1 MELSFTVTPNELKE
15 RLKKLVQLEE
25 PPAVFLWGQP
35 GIGKT
40 QVVYQVGEELGL
52 ETKVMVLSLMD
63 PTELKGF
70 FFPNRETGSVEIF
83 PLSFP
88 REKFVLFFDEFN
100 TAPVA
105 VQNAALRIVLEKKIG
120 DYALPRGTLIIC
132 SGNRAKDKVN
142 VSKLSSAMVNRAVHY
157 LVMPDF
163 NDFKEYWFA
172 RKLPMEVVA
181 YLEMYQ
187 SDLCHEPSIDM
198 PFPTPRTWEMV
209 GRIGDWKDLP
219 TLCGLLG
226 NEVGLKFSKFVE
238 NAFGIDELLN
248 MVLQGKRVY
257 PKKDEVE
264 KSYMLVLAL
273 TEKADRSN
281 LKVMLEYILNAPD
294 DFAPFAICLLWN
306 LRLKGIPAKEFMN
319 RENKPLTMALSKK
332 HPFVFEHI

>member
-1 MELSFTVTPNELKE
+1 MSFEVTPSELKE
-15 RLKKLVQLEE
+15 RLKKLAQLEE

-52 ETKVMVLSLMD
+52 ETKVMILSLMD

-70 FFPNRETGSVEIF
+70 LFPNREKGIVEMF
-83 PLSFP
+83 PLPFP
-88 REKFVLFFDEFN
+88 REKFILFFDEFN

-132 SGNRAKDKVN
+132 SGNRPRDKVN

-157 LVMPDF
+157 LVTPNFD
-163 NDFKEYWFA
+163 DFKKYWFA
-172 RKLPMEVVA
+172 KGLPMEVIA
-181 YLEMYQ
+181 YLEMYPH
-187 SDLCHEPSIDM
+187 DLCHEPSIDM

-226 NEVGLKFSKFVE
+226 NEVGVKFSTFVE
-238 NAFGIDELLN
+238 NAFGIDELLQ
-248 MVLQGKRVY
+248 MVLAGQKVY
-257 PKKDEVE
+257 PRTDEAE

-273 TEKADRSN
+273 TEKANQSN

-294 DFAPFAICLLWN
+294 DFAPFAICLFWN
-306 LRLKGIPAKEFMN
+306 LRLKGIPVKVFMD
-319 RENKPLTMALSKK
+319 REHKPLTMAIAKK
-332 HPFVFEHI
+332 YQFVFEHV